1 MTKQASDEAVM
12 FFQKFD
18 YFNPKEEK
26 DPMKPTMSPQSQ
38 AAQTISRNMKLVSH
52 NELAGFGGVGEGINM
67 QVTKNGRRILWLAHE
82 SAPKN
87 FTGVDVTDP
96 KNPKVIVQT
105 DLPHE
110 RVRSNSLDVVGD
122 IMAVA
127 YQTKKVG
134 DKPAGMDLF
143 DISTPEKPKLI
154 SHFDASGPHSRGAH
168 CVWFADGEY
177 VHLTSGSA
185 DFEPTHPNDFQFYRI
200 IDVRNPSKPVEVG
213 RWHYPG
219 THKGDKEAPPPRHP
233 TFDGGYR
240 PHNVNVYPEHPDRA
254 YVAYLDGGAMIF
266 DISDKSKP
274 KMITNWKYSPP
285 YNGFCHTVM
294 PLIGRDLL
302 IVTDECTK
310 DDGLD
315 WPKLGWVVNAKVETN
330 LVPMST
336 LPLPPVESFAKRGGR
351 YGAHNLHENL
361 PGPAS
366 FRSNTIVFGTFFNG
380 GVRAFDTSNPYQP
393 QEIAYYVPGKPAMS
407 PKSAVQI
414 NDVWV
419 DENGL
424 VYAVDRFGGGLY
436 AIEMTA

>member
-1 MTKQASDEAVM
+1 MT
-12 FFQKFD
+12 
-18 YFNPKEEK
+18 N
-26 DPMKPTMSPQSQ
+26 TLSPQAQ
-38 AAQTISRNMKLVSH
+38 AKQTLAWNMTLLSH
-52 NELAGFGGVGEGINM
+52 NELDGFGGIGEGINM
-67 QVTKNGRRILWLAHE
+67 QVTKDGRRILWLAHE

-87 FTGVDVTDP
+87 FTAVDVTDV
-96 KNPKVIVQT
+96 KKPKVICQT

-122 IMAVA
+122 TMVVA
-127 YQTKKVG
+127 YQTKQVG
-134 DKPAGMDLF
+134 DKPAGMDIF

-168 CVWFADGEY
+168 CVWFVDGEY
-177 VHLTSGSA
+177 VHLTSGSG

-233 TFDGGYR
+233 KFDGGYR
-240 PHNVNVYPEHPDRA
+240 PHNVNVLPERPDRA
-254 YVAYLDGGAMIF
+254 YVAYLDGGAVIL
-266 DISDKSKP
+266 DISDKTRP
-274 KMITNWKYSPP
+274 EVVTNWRYSPP

-294 PLIGRDLL
+294 PLLGRDMLL
-302 IVTDECTK
+302 VTDECTK

-315 WPKLGWVVNAKVETN
+315 WPKLGWVVNASVETN

-336 LPLPPVESFAKRGGR
+336 LPMPSPENFTKRGGR
-351 YGAHNLHENL
+351 FGAHNIHENL

-366 FRSNTIVFGTFFNG
+366 FRSNTIVVGTFFNG
-380 GVRAFDTSNPYQP
+380 GVRAYDTSNPYQP
-393 QEIAYYVPGKPAMS
+393 QEIAYYVPGAPKLS
-407 PKSAVQI
+407 PKGSVQI

-419 DENGL
+419 DERGL
-424 VYAVDRFGGGLY
+424 IYTVDRFGGGLY
-436 AIEMTA
+436 VLEMKV